1 MKAAYIGERKS
12 RFGVGPICR
21 VLSKS
26 LDCGFLAPRGYRM
39 FGNRSMSRMQARR
52 EALARDILQIHS
64 DFFMA
69 VYGYRKPHARLIAQ
83 G

>member
-1 MKAAYIGERKS
+1 
-12 RFGVGPICR
+12 
-21 VLSKS
+21 
-26 LDCGFLAPRGYRM
+26 M

-52 EALARDILQIHS
+52 EALARDILQIQS

>member
-1 MKAAYIGERKS
+1 
-12 RFGVGPICR
+12 
-21 VLSKS
+21 
-26 LDCGFLAPRGYRM
+26 M

-69 VYGYRKPHARLIAQ
+69 VYGYRKSHARLIAQ